1 MKMINY
7 QELLSQHKPKGH
19 ISDDANHIAN
29 TLIRDKCI
37 QTGSTLSRFLGVD
50 NCFNNH
56 MAIRIWVQAR
66 LDAHESYVLDEM
78 CMQLGYELYDL
89 LHSPGYEF

>member
-7 QELLSQHKPKGH
+7 QKLLSQYKSKGH
-19 ISDDANHIAN
+19 ISGDANHIAN
-29 TLIRDKCI
+29 ILIRDKCI
-37 QTGSTLSRFLGVD
+37 QTGSTLSKFLGVE

-56 MAIRIWVQAR
+56 MAIRVWVQAR
-66 LDAHESYVLDEM
+66 LDSQESYVLDEM

-89 LHSPGYEF
+89 LHSPGYHF